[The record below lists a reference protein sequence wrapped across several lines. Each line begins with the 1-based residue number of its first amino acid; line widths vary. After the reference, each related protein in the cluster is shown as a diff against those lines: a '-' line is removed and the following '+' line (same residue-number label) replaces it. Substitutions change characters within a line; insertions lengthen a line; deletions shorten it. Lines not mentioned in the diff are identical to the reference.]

1 LTTQDK
7 YEKIVELA
15 RRRGFFWPAYEI
27 YGGVSGFYELGPLG
41 TLLKKNIENKW
52 REWFVKKHQEYVVEI
67 ETPVITPSK
76 VLEASGHVE
85 HFTDPI
91 VECTKCGRVF
101 RADHLVEER
110 LKLKVE
116 GLEANEINKIIREH
130 DLRCPVCGGLLSD
143 VRLFNLLFQTTI
155 GPYKGNVGYLRPEA
169 AQGMFVAFK
178 KVYDVMR
185 AKLPI
190 GIAQIGR
197 VARNEI
203 SPRQGMIRL
212 REFTIM
218 EVEFFFDPEEPECP
232 LLDRVANTK
241 LRILTA
247 EAKKR
252 GEEKPEEYTVSEAV
266 EEKIIVNPWLAYWMT
281 VARDFVHELGVPYEN
296 MYFEDKLPH
305 ERAHYSSQTFDQ
317 LVSVSRWGWIEV
329 SGHSYRGDYDLSHHM
344 KYSGQDLRVF
354 KSYAKP
360 RIVRVKKLRINKGL
374 IGKDYK
380 AESRKIIEMLKQLPL
395 EEIEK
400 QLRKKGYIEVNGYKL
415 STKHVRVEEVEEK
428 ITGKHFIP
436 HVVEPSFG
444 AERLLYVTLEYAYKE
459 KENRVVLSIPRDIAP
474 IQVAVFPLVSKRD
487 IISKARQIYRLLI
500 DKGFYVIYDESGSI
514 GRRYAR
520 ADEIGVPVAITV
532 DYQTLEDNT
541 VTIRDRD
548 TWKQIRVPIRELP
561 TILQKFIY
569 LKLDLKELEQSLK
582 VK

>member
-1 LTTQDK
+1 MTIQDK

-52 REWFVKKHQEYVVEI
+52 REWFIKKHQEYVVEI
-67 ETPVITPSK
+67 ETPVITLSK

-91 VECTKCGRVF
+91 IECTKCGRVF
-101 RADHLVEER
+101 RADHLVEE
-110 LKLKVE
+110 KLRIKVE
-116 GLEANEINKIIREH
+116 GLDVNEINKIIKEH
-130 DLRCPVCGGLLSD
+130 DLRCPVCGGPLSD

-155 GPYKGNVGYLRPEA
+155 GPYKGNIGYLRPEA

-178 KVYDVMR
+178 RVYDVMR

-252 GEEKPEEYTVSEAV
+252 GEEKPEEYRVSEAV
-266 EEKIIVNPWLAYWMT
+266 EERIIINPWLAYWMT

-317 LVSVSRWGWIEV
+317 LVRVSRWGWIEV
-329 SGHSYRGDYDLSHHM
+329 SGHSYRGDYDLSRHM

-354 KSYAKP
+354 KSYTEP
-360 RIVRVKKLRINKGL
+360 RIAKVKKLWINKGL

-380 AESRKIIEMLKQLPL
+380 AESRKIIERLQQLPL

-400 QLRKKGYIEVNGYKL
+400 QLKEKGYVEVNGYKL
-415 STKHVRVEEVEEK
+415 STKYVRVEEIEEK

-444 AERLLYVTLEYAYKE
+444 AERLLYITLEYAYKE
-459 KENRVVLSIPRDIAP
+459 KENRVILSIPRDIAP
-474 IQVAVFPLVSKRD
+474 IQVAIFPLVSKKD
-487 IISKARQIYRLLI
+487 IVNKARQIYRLLV

-520 ADEIGVPVAITV
+520 ADEIGVPAAITV
-532 DYQTLEDNT
+532 DYQTLEDDT

-569 LKLDLKELEQSLK
+569 LKLNLEELEQSLK

>member
-1 LTTQDK
+1 MTIQDK

-52 REWFVKKHQEYVVEI
+52 REWFIKKHQEYVVEI
-67 ETPVITPSK
+67 ETPVITLSK

-91 VECTKCGRVF
+91 IECTKCGRVF
-101 RADHLVEER
+101 RADHLVEE
-110 LKLKVE
+110 KLRIKVE
-116 GLEANEINKIIREH
+116 GLDVNEINKIIKEH
-130 DLRCPVCGGLLSD
+130 DLRCPVCGGPLSD

-155 GPYKGNVGYLRPEA
+155 GPYKGNIGYLRPEA

-178 KVYDVMR
+178 RVYDVMR

-252 GEEKPEEYTVSEAV
+252 GEEKPEEYRVSEAV
-266 EEKIIVNPWLAYWMT
+266 EERIIINPWLAYWMT

-317 LVSVSRWGWIEV
+317 LVRVSRWGWIEV
-329 SGHSYRGDYDLSHHM
+329 SGHSYRGDYDLSRHM

-354 KSYAKP
+354 KSYTEP
-360 RIVRVKKLRINKGL
+360 RIAKVKKLWINKGL

-380 AESRKIIEMLKQLPL
+380 AESRKIIERLQQLPL

-400 QLRKKGYIEVNGYKL
+400 QLKEKGYVEVNGYKL
-415 STKHVRVEEVEEK
+415 STKYVRVEEIEEK

-444 AERLLYVTLEYAYKE
+444 AERLLYITLEYAYKE
-459 KENRVVLSIPRDIAP
+459 KENRVILSIPRDIAP
-474 IQVAVFPLVSKRD
+474 IQVAIFPLVSKKD
-487 IISKARQIYRLLI
+487 IINKARQIYRLLI

-520 ADEIGVPVAITV
+520 ADEIGVPAAITV
-532 DYQTLEDNT
+532 DYQTLEDDT

-569 LKLDLKELEQSLK
+569 LKLNLEELEQSLK